1 MTSTAA
7 PGSRVAAAP
16 QIGRAGVWMTRALAV
31 FLGAYALFSCWTLLY
46 SVSVIAVATACVL
59 GCAAVGL
66 WLMRPW
72 SRWIVYSLS
81 AVVCVWFAWYV
92 SRLVRGGWPYDD
104 ATRSVA
110 TVLPASFLLL
120 GGIAA
125 AALVG
130 RVFKPR

>member
-1 MTSTAA
+1 MKTMEA
-7 PGSRVAAAP
+7 PSASVAAAP
-16 QIGRAGVWMTRALAV
+16 QLSRAGVAMTRALAL
-31 FLGAYALFSCWTLLY
+31 FLGSYALFACWTLFY
-46 SVSVIAVATACVL
+46 NFSFIAVATACVL

-92 SRLVRGGWPYDD
+92 SRLMRDGWPYDD
-104 ATRSVA
+104 AAKSVVA
-110 TVLPASFLLL
+110 VLPASLLFL

-125 AALVG
+125 AALVA
-130 RVFKPR
+130 RVLPPR

>member
-1 MTSTAA
+1 
-7 PGSRVAAAP
+7 
-16 QIGRAGVWMTRALAV
+16 MTRALAL

-46 SVSVIAVATACVL
+46 NVSLIAVATACVL

-66 WLMRPW
+66 WLMQPW

-81 AVVCVWFAWYV
+81 AVVCVWFGWYV
-92 SRLVRGGWPYDD
+92 LKLLQGGWPYDD

-125 AALVG
+125 AALVS
-130 RVFKPR
+130 RVLRPR